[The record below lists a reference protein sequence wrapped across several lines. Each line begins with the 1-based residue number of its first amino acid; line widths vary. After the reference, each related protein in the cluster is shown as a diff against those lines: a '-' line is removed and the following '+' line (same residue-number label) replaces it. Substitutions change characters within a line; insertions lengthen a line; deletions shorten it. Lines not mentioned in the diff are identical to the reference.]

1 MFSKD
6 IIDLVIRQTNYD
18 ENLAIEKLEKWNGN
32 FENVIKE
39 YLNPKFQEKKKVY
52 KSKNQKVMGAL
63 RDFMDDIAIQYEKR
77 KKEKEE
83 NKLKME
89 IEKERQRQRR
99 EFERKIEEEK
109 EIYELN
115 KVKELQNQKRKQ
127 MEENAIDGI
136 NIKEI

>member
-1 MFSKD
+1 MFSKE
-6 IIDLVIRQTNYD
+6 IIDLVMRQTNYD

-39 YLNPKFQEKKKVY
+39 YLNPNFQEKKKVY

-63 RDFMDDIAIQYEKR
+63 RDFMDDITIQYEKR

-115 KVKELQNQKRKQ
+115 KVKDQQNKKRKQ

>member
-1 MFSKD
+1 MFSKE

-39 YLNPKFQEKKKVY
+39 YLNPNFQEKKKVY

-63 RDFMDDIAIQYEKR
+63 RDFMDDITIQYEKR

-115 KVKELQNQKRKQ
+115 KVKDQQNKKRKQ

>member
-39 YLNPKFQEKKKVY
+39 YLNPNFQEKKKTY

-77 KKEKEE
+77 KKEKED

-115 KVKELQNQKRKQ
+115 KVKEQQNQKRKQ